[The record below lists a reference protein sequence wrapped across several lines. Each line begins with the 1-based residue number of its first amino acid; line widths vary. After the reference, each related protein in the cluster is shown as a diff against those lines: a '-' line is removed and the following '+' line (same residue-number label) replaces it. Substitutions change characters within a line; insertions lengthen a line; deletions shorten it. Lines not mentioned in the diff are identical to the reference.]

1 MQDEHK
7 LNIYNEAY
15 ALSLD
20 IYRKIKFPDKEKF
33 GMEQQIRR
41 SSMSVSLNIAEAC
54 GKDSQADFKRCLYIS
69 MGSLK
74 ETETLI
80 DFAKDLSYISSGQH
94 KEFKD
99 RITTLGKQINS
110 LIQKIKEG

>member
-7 LNIYNEAY
+7 LEIYNGAY
-15 ALSLD
+15 KLSLD
-20 IYRKIKFPDKEKF
+20 CYKIKFPQEEKF
-33 GMEQQIRR
+33 GMQSQLRR
-41 SSMSVSLNIAEAC
+41 ASVSVPSNIAEGCA
-54 GKDSQADFKRCLYIS
+54 KDSQADFKRGLYIAF
-69 MGSLK
+69 GSLK

-80 DFAKDLSYISSGQH
+80 DLSKDFGYISSNTH

-99 RITTLGKQINS
+99 RIITLSKKLNS

>member
-1 MQDEHK
+1 
-7 LNIYNEAY
+7 
-15 ALSLD
+15 
-20 IYRKIKFPDKEKF
+20 
-33 GMEQQIRR
+33 
-41 SSMSVSLNIAEAC
+41 MSISLNIAESC
-54 GKDSQADFKRCLYIS
+54 GKDSAADFKRGLYIS

-80 DFAKDLSYISSGQH
+80 DFANDFGYISSRQH

-99 RITTLGKQINS
+99 RIIALGKQINS